1 MFLNPRLNALRKSSA
16 QELHFS
22 PKDWELRLHFK
33 PMFVHIEGKILGHQ
47 NVLNGLWNPFWQFY
61 WKFPPRVQT
70 SFNSNSK
77 NFLGSHNF
85 LIVLKTFL
93 TKIAALLKLG
103 KHEKRFLGKLRKKG
117 LVFLEI
123 NKCSKLFCNESSKTF
138 PSRVYYGFAK
148 TQNAFKIRKSQN
160 DWRSFFQKNGS
171 SFPDGIFNKFWGCR
185 KFRCLPGALFFPR
198 FTTWK
203 EDPPHKWWCHSPK
216 IANSF
221 RF

>member
-1 MFLNPRLNALRKSSA
+1 M
-16 QELHFS
+16 
-22 PKDWELRLHFK
+22 
-33 PMFVHIEGKILGHQ
+33 
-47 NVLNGLWNPFWQFY
+47 WNPFWQFCCY
-61 WKFPPRVQT
+61 FPPRVQT

-93 TKIAALLKLG
+93 TKIAALLNLG

-148 TQNAFKIRKSQN
+148 TQNAFRIRKSQN
-160 DWRSFFQKNGS
+160 DWRSFFQKKVPVFQMASLTNFEGAENSGVCRVPCFSLDLQHERKILRTNGDVLAQKSPTLLGFKLMAVHFHLCTAWKNLKTLKRSSRLLKS
-171 SFPDGIFNKFWGCR
+171 SFDKPAD
-185 KFRCLPGALFFPR
+185 
-198 FTTWK
+198 
-203 EDPPHKWWCHSPK
+203 
-216 IANSF
+216 
-221 RF
+221 